1 MIRRKNNLII
11 SMKALLT
18 VILIVL
24 MSGCSV
30 VNKITG
36 DETAGKPE
44 IAESNDGKEEPSAEE
59 SSNISYKELKVGD
72 TAPDFSAKTLKGEE
86 FTLSDLRG
94 RVVLINFWASWCFP
108 CVSEMPEIQK
118 LYDEYSRD
126 ELEIIAVNVGEKENK
141 VEDFAKNNPDYSFNI
156 VVDEE
161 YLISEKYPT
170 AGIPYTVIVS
180 PDGVV
185 VEIFLGSR
193 TYEAF
198 SSAVDKNLDI

>member
-1 MIRRKNNLII
+1 MKRIKNNLSIT
-11 SMKALLT
+11 MKALLF
-18 VILIVL
+18 ILVVL
-24 MSGCSV
+24 IMSGCSV
-30 VNKITG
+30 INKTSG
-36 DETAGKPE
+36 DEKTRKTE
-44 IAESNDGKEEPSAEE
+44 IAESKDLKEEPSGEE
-59 SSNISYKELKVGD
+59 SSNTSYKELEVGD
-72 TAPDFSAKTLKGEE
+72 VAPDFSVKTLKGEE
-86 FTLSDLRG
+86 LTLSDLRG

-141 VEDFAKNNPDYSFNI
+141 VLDFLNNNPDYSFNI
-156 VVDEE
+156 AVDEE
-161 YLISEKYPT
+161 YVVSEMYPT

-185 VEIFLGSR
+185 AEIFLGAR

-198 SSAVDKNLDI
+198 SNAVDINLDI